1 MDTKFRTLNLV
12 VAAVLLLLAGLARAG
27 EAPGY
32 SFPPSGGG
40 GSGTISSGTTDY
52 LPKYTGATT
61 LGDSTLS
68 DDGGGEFTW
77 HWGGGNI
84 VRWSAAN
91 LAKPEYYY
99 YPAMGNYSLFNTIGV
114 LAPSV
119 SWNGG
124 NRLAGVA
131 VSAPTFSSGSV
142 TTNVATIN
150 TTAAHGLTTGDIV
163 TVSGSTGVT
172 VDGTFKITVVD
183 SDTFT
188 YAITVGNGTI
198 TAATITPVGQ
208 LQLGGAVSSPPTS
221 PLSIGGAT
229 TITGSADVV
238 QLTVKA
244 NGTQTAHIQEWKN
257 TTGSTVAYVQ
267 EDQGGGFF
275 GNVNLFNGTTS
286 DSYGHYSLGNPG
298 LKLGND
304 QSINWSNDASAT
316 GTLDTGLA
324 RSAAGQ
330 VKVTDGSTGGGSLV
344 FPQLAA
350 KPTLGSNQ
358 GAIYSKD
365 VAGTAEVF
373 VEDEAGN
380 ETQISPHAKDC
391 PAKFADDQPQDIVYH
406 HTNAYLGTDEWIRL
420 SAMARA
426 LEKLE
431 GKPGAY
437 LIANPTPIKKADWAA
452 DQQKLQD
459 QYDAARAK
467 EAKAAAD
474 FNALPAKARTGKS
487 APVVRPAKDIR
498 KPCPEWMKAAQ
509 GAK

>member
-1 MDTKFRTLNLV
+1 MKRLILSF
-12 VAAVLLLLAGLARAG
+12 AVLALALAGARLHA
-27 EAPGY
+27 EEVLPEY
-32 SFPPSGGG
+32 SFAPSSGG

-52 LPKYTGATT
+52 LPKYTAATTIGDSALRDDGAGEHRWYNGATY
-61 LGDSTLS
+61 GKFS
-68 DDGGGEFTW
+68 
-77 HWGGGNI
+77 I
-84 VRWSAAN
+84 AALTASRTFN
-91 LAKPEYYY
+91 WPD
-99 YPAMGNYSLFNTIGV
+99 MGNDGATVTGNTIGV

-275 GNVNLFNGTTS
+275 GNVNLFNGSTS

-304 QSINWSNDASAT
+304 QSINWSTDANAA
-316 GTLDTGLA
+316 GTLVVGLA
-324 RSAAGQ
+324 RSADGQ

-344 FPQLAA
+344 FPQIAA

-380 ETQISPHAKDC
+380 ETQVSPHAKDC
-391 PAKFADDQPQDIVYH
+391 PTKFADRSEE
-406 HTNAYLGTDEWIRL
+406 HTSE
-420 SAMARA
+420 
-426 LEKLE
+426 
-431 GKPGAY
+431 
-437 LIANPTPIKKADWAA
+437 
-452 DQQKLQD
+452 LQS
-459 QYDAARAK
+459 QR
-467 EAKAAAD
+467 
-474 FNALPAKARTGKS
+474 
-487 APVVRPAKDIR
+487 
-498 KPCPEWMKAAQ
+498 
-509 GAK
+509 